1 MSSIR
6 EMVYAYVKKAIESS
20 TSKLVTVSCD
30 EVVIKLNIAPSTCY
44 AYLRV
49 VCRDIGGE
57 YIRGKC
63 TVVKG

>member
-6 EMVYAYVKKAIESS
+6 EMVYSYVKKVVSNS
-20 TSKLVTVSCD
+20 VSKVVVVSCD
-30 EVVIKLNIAPSTCY
+30 DVVTELGIAPSTCY

>member
-6 EMVYAYVKKAIESS
+6 EKVYEYVKKAVESS
-20 TSKLVTVSCD
+20 TSRFVTVSCD
-30 EVVIKLNIAPSTCY
+30 EVVMKLNIAPSTCY

-63 TVVKG
+63 TVVRS